1 MTPVH
6 ASGSDIDR
14 LPPHADG
21 MSTEGSR
28 NREPGGALLP
38 FGGPL
43 ERLGSK
49 ADAVVDRLLTAIDV
63 GEYLPG
69 SKLPAERDL
78 AAVLGVSRSTVREAI
93 GRLAEDGLVK
103 TRRGRGGGSFVT
115 GRTGRAAHEASR
127 RTLDHRWHEI
137 VELVDTASRL
147 QETIVR
153 AAAERRT
160 SADVVELEERLEEF
174 RQADTG
180 MPRQEADHALHAA
193 ICNAAHLPRLAELLS
208 GLEGRISTGAPQH
221 VWGEPEDQPEM
232 EERALADHE
241 RLVALIRGGHAE
253 QAGALARRHALIDLD
268 LLAQVRKRRR
278 AARRQG
284 SGRA

>member
-1 MTPVH
+1 MTPSRAPGSGADRTALH
-6 ASGSDIDR
+6 AGQELSGASGAQG
-14 LPPHADG
+14 PV
-21 MSTEGSR
+21 
-28 NREPGGALLP
+28 GALLP

-43 ERLGSK
+43 RRMDSK

-93 GRLAEDGLVK
+93 GRLAEEGLVS

-115 GRTGRAAHEASR
+115 GRTGRAAHEATG

-147 QETIVR
+147 QETVVR

-174 RQADTG
+174 RRADTG
-180 MPRQEADHALHAA
+180 MPRQEADRALHGA
-193 ICNAAHLPRLAELLS
+193 ICDAAHLPLLSELLA
-208 GLEGRISTGAPQH
+208 GLERRISTGAPQH

-232 EERALADHE
+232 EARALADHE
-241 RLVALIRGGHAE
+241 QIVALIRAGQAE

-268 LLAQVRKRRR
+268 LLAQARRRRR
-278 AARRQG
+278 AARGQG
-284 SGRA
+284 SGSA